1 MYRLIVAAK
10 IRSIFTRLNAGD
22 WEAMV
27 NSLAPHFTYHFYG
40 DHALGG
46 ERTTHDAMR
55 AWWGR
60 FFRLVAHVR
69 FEPRDVLVAG
79 WPWSTRVATEMTV
92 YVTLPDGT
100 KYENVVHQF
109 VRLRWGRV
117 TEVRT
122 LEDTQKL
129 ARALQALA
137 ASGVEE
143 ATAAPI
149 TDGADESVAEHTR
162 PRQKEAT

>member
-1 MYRLIVAAK
+1 MYRLIVAAR
-10 IRSIFTRLNAGD
+10 IRRIFARLDAGD
-22 WEAMV
+22 WETMIRA
-27 NSLAPHFTYHFYG
+27 LAPRFTYRFYG

-46 ERTTHDAMR
+46 ERTTVAAMR

-60 FFRLVAHVR
+60 VFRLLPGAS

-79 WPWSTRVATEMTV
+79 WPWSTRVATDV
-92 YVTLPDGT
+92 IVRATLADGT
-100 KYENVVHQF
+100 HYENVINQF

-129 ARALQALA
+129 AQALQGLA
-137 ASGVEE
+137 AAGIEE
-143 ATAAPI
+143 AS
-149 TDGADESVAEHTR
+149 ADQISDVPK
-162 PRQKEAT
+162 PRKRA